1 VTDLK
6 PALQRKEYSSH
17 PLLHDWQNWEERN
30 GQNGYSAGAVHEYG
44 IRTYANQSRP
54 DMGIHTIYSG
64 KALSNMKAHYEID
77 GIEILEY
84 HVLQGHA
91 VARLDIALDF
101 LNCGLKVTDFEDAMM
116 TGQATTKLRSVSKIQ
131 SLTGQGYT
139 LYIGSRKRR
148 KKLVRIYDKAA
159 EQGLKADW
167 IRIEVQFTGSGARR
181 LSKSLFKSDTMELA
195 LLSHMRGVIDFPSIP
210 EWVAVMYGFTP
221 IRMGTRT
228 EGVAK
233 TRQWLDNQVLPALA
247 KMAVLDYDWWVQFK
261 FRLNDA
267 VDELLE
273 GFTHS

>member
-1 VTDLK
+1 
-6 PALQRKEYSSH
+6 
-17 PLLHDWQNWEERN
+17 
-30 GQNGYSAGAVHEYG
+30 
-44 IRTYANQSRP
+44 
-54 DMGIHTIYSG
+54 
-64 KALSNMKAHYEID
+64 
-77 GIEILEY
+77 
-84 HVLQGHA
+84 
-91 VARLDIALDF
+91 
-101 LNCGLKVTDFEDAMM
+101 
-116 TGQATTKLRSVSKIQ
+116 
-131 SLTGQGYT
+131 
-139 LYIGSRKRR
+139 
-148 KKLVRIYDKAA
+148 
-159 EQGLKADW
+159 
-167 IRIEVQFTGSGARR
+167 
-181 LSKSLFKSDTMELA
+181 MELA